1 MITNKELDDIIFKER
16 EKSYGA
22 YYLRRR
28 YRRFVLFSFLMA
40 ILIVGIPLL
49 ILILPYLD
57 KDRDSEWKSVTMEE
71 FNRIDSL
78 EFIPPPPSREVEVKK
93 ETKRFMVVDSVK
105 QVTYKNRATAIDS
118 TQKTSTDTTQFG
130 NNESQKKNS
139 NNFYVLIEKMPEFPG
154 GTDAFNQY
162 IAQNLHIEPYLK
174 TKNLSGT
181 VTISFSINKLGAVTD
196 VRIINSL
203 DSVVDRNVLNLFA
216 HMPNWSPA
224 LSEGKPIKIQ
234 FVIPVNVSAQ

>member
-49 ILILPYLD
+49 ILILPYLNN
-57 KDRDSEWKSVTMEE
+57 DRDSEWKSVTMEE

-78 EFIPPPPSREVEVKK
+78 EFIPPPPLQEVELKK
-93 ETKRFMVVDSVK
+93 ETKRFIVVDSVK
-105 QVTYKNRATAIDS
+105 QVAYKNRTTAIDS
-118 TQKTSTDTTQFG
+118 TQKASTDTTQFG
-130 NNESQKKNS
+130 NNEGEKKN
-139 NNFYVLIEKMPEFPG
+139 NNTFYVLIEKMPEFPG

-162 IAQNLHIEPYLK
+162 ITQNLNIEPYLK

-224 LSEGKPIKIQ
+224 LSDGKPIKIQ
-234 FVIPVNVSAQ
+234 FVMPVNVSAQ